1 MKILASL
8 CVLGL
13 VSIASAQ
20 VNTGIGAAAGY
31 SPRSVLEL
39 PAGVTPLGSC
49 VIATPCPYG
58 PCVLLTPCPA
68 SAQTPASPVQ
78 AAQQPSPPTPPTVA
92 PPVQVVQPPQVV
104 PVIVQVPEAR
114 CQPCPCPAPAAAAP
128 KRK

>member
-13 VSIASAQ
+13 VSVASAQ

-68 SAQTPASPVQ
+68 SVQPAPPVQ
-78 AAQQPSPPTPPTVA
+78 AAQQPSPPTSPTVT

-128 KRK
+128 KKK